1 MLNLTP
7 LPLRG
12 GKRDNFDKRVR
23 QVGEPRQQFCVGSR
37 DLVILLRIQAKA
49 KAMPVK
55 LTGDKAHWWD
65 WTRGLSRWKVVVSTL
80 ISWGFRQGFRK
91 DRIEKPEA
99 ILDSGRGAN

>member
-55 LTGDKAHWWD
+55 
-65 WTRGLSRWKVVVSTL
+65 RRWNAEGARNAPIAKS
-80 ISWGFRQGFRK
+80 I
-91 DRIEKPEA
+91 
-99 ILDSGRGAN
+99 DS